1 MSDYPIIPVKGR
13 MTDRQFIDDS
23 VCLVTTINAS
33 SFKLSGIAKD
43 LAEVYGYAN
52 LFENRKQLYNL
63 KRVVWSDRP
72 NVGSLV
78 VKEPPAEWYYPIVV
92 GMVTQFCQGDSV
104 EYNDVSR
111 YFIETSRDMH
121 YVNGLM
127 SDTKQSRRD
136 NFKSCLNELG
146 DYVKQKKNIRKVIF
160 PTGVGRRGKMD
171 HEWNVA
177 YLKELRSFAHQLD
190 LNNVKVMLLGQ
201 EEGTKNLPAKASTAG
216 DGRQTQ
222 TTV

>member
-1 MSDYPIIPVKGR
+1 
-13 MTDRQFIDDS
+13 
-23 VCLVTTINAS
+23 
-33 SFKLSGIAKD
+33 
-43 LAEVYGYAN
+43 
-52 LFENRKQLYNL
+52 
-63 KRVVWSDRP
+63 
-72 NVGSLV
+72 
-78 VKEPPAEWYYPIVV
+78 
-92 GMVTQFCQGDSV
+92 MVTQFCQGDSV

-127 SDTKQSRRD
+127 SDTKQSRHD

-201 EEGTKNLPAKASTAG
+201 EEGTKNLGGLGGFPLYFFEHVRCEFVICLFFCVAIVCFGTLP
-216 DGRQTQ
+216 
-222 TTV
+222 

>member
-1 MSDYPIIPVKGR
+1 
-13 MTDRQFIDDS
+13 
-23 VCLVTTINAS
+23 
-33 SFKLSGIAKD
+33 
-43 LAEVYGYAN
+43 
-52 LFENRKQLYNL
+52 
-63 KRVVWSDRP
+63 
-72 NVGSLV
+72 
-78 VKEPPAEWYYPIVV
+78 
-92 GMVTQFCQGDSV
+92 MVTQFCQGDSV

-177 YLKELRSFAHQLD
+177 YLKELRLDTRLDKWEPCGELNKAWADELGPAAVRWVVIVADSGWPSFLHLFSAFLMFAS
-190 LNNVKVMLLGQ
+190 LSAFFFLLGGAMVTIAVQ
-201 EEGTKNLPAKASTAG
+201 KT
-216 DGRQTQ
+216 
-222 TTV
+222 